1 MKSNS
6 VLMVYKTRGSL
17 QVVYNRVN
25 STWCLYKDGHKVDQ
39 FSHKNDCLTAFEREL
54 RYFH

>member
-1 MKSNS
+1 MQSNS

-17 QVVYNRVN
+17 QVVYDRVN
-25 STWCLYKDGHKVDQ
+25 STWCIYKNNHKVDQ

-54 RYFH
+54 RYSH